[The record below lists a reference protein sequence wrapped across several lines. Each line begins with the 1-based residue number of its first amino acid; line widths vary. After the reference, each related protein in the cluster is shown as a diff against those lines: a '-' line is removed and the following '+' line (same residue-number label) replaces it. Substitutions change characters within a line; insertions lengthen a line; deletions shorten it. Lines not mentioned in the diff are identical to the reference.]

1 MKYSKKE
8 YNKAF
13 TKECASKSRK
23 GALSAGGKKMKGGKT
38 PSVTHGKD
46 AKVVGHN

>member
-1 MKYSKKE
+1 MKKGKKKF
-8 YNKAF
+8 NKAF

-38 PSVTHGKD
+38 PSVTHGSD
-46 AKVVGHN
+46 ANVVGHN